1 MFASRKQKT
10 TIAEGLKIVGSITTD
25 GIVEVNGHIDG
36 EMHCASIIVSSTG
49 HVFGTLTAENI
60 IVDGRVDGPIQGG
73 EVMLKS
79 QAHVLGD
86 IRCQTV
92 IIEKGAFMEGRLVRA
107 RGANGIQPE
116 MEESRAAMDSSRD
129 EAGLVEAENST
140 RKAELVVEAR
150 HLSGNPNLLVDE
162 ALVYLAKRGNAQAKA
177 ILNEQRAGEKR
188 TRSAKN

>member
-10 TIAEGLKIVGSITTD
+10 TIAEGLKIVGTITTD
-25 GIVEVNGHIDG
+25 GIVEVHGHIDG
-36 EMHCASIIVSSTG
+36 EMNCASIIVSSTG
-49 HVFGTLTAENI
+49 HVFGTLTAENV

-107 RGANGIQPE
+107 KVNGGVQPE
-116 MEESRAAMDSSRD
+116 IEEARKVAHAFRD
-129 EAGLVEAENST
+129 EVSALEAEAAT

-162 ALVYLAKRGNAQAKA
+162 ALVYLAKRGNTQAKA
-177 ILNEQRAGEKR
+177 ILNEARAAGEKR
-188 TRSAKN
+188 TRKS

>member
-1 MFASRKQKT
+1 MFASKKQKT
-10 TIAEGLKIVGSITTD
+10 TIAEGLKIVGSVTTD
-25 GIVEVNGHIDG
+25 GIVEVNGHVDG

-92 IIEKGAFMEGRLVRA
+92 IIEKGAFMEGRLVRT
-107 RGANGIQPE
+107 RGSNGLQTE
-116 MEESRAAMDSSRD
+116 LDDAKQAAEDLRN
-129 EAGLVEAENST
+129 EADAEAAT

-150 HLSGNPNLLVDE
+150 HLSGNPNLMVDE

-177 ILNEQRAGEKR
+177 ILNQQREGDKR
-188 TRSAKN
+188 VRSSKG

>member
-1 MFASRKQKT
+1 MFASKKQKT

-36 EMHCASIIVSSTG
+36 EMHCASIIVTSTG

-92 IIEKGAFMEGRLVRA
+92 IIEKGAFMEGRLVRT
-107 RGANGIQPE
+107 RGANGLKSEI
-116 MEESRAAMDSSRD
+116 EEAKKAA
-129 EAGLVEAENST
+129 EAVRNDAEAESAT
-140 RKAELVVEAR
+140 HKAELVIEAR
-150 HLSGNPNLLVDE
+150 HLSGNPNLLADE
-162 ALVYLAKRGNAQAKA
+162 ALVYLAKRGNTQAKA
-177 ILNEQRAGEKR
+177 ILNEQRETEKR
-188 TRSAKN
+188 ARKG